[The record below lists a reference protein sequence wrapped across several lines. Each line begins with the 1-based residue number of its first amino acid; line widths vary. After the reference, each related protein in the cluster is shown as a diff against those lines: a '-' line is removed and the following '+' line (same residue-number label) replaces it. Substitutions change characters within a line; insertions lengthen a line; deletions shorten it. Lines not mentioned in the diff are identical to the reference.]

1 MQFEVG
7 QFGAEEPVELYKS
20 EFLMSTRVW
29 EKKDAYGNIIF
40 ERTSKTLC
48 FVFKHRLFQL
58 KYQ

>member
-29 EKKDAYGNIIF
+29 EKKMHMG
-40 ERTSKTLC
+40 TLSSSEHPKHFVLCSSIVC
-48 FVFKHRLFQL
+48 FN
-58 KYQ
+58 